1 MLSISVI
8 FQPIPYPWFIH
19 EKSRAG
25 GIRFKLVPELGHVN
39 AQVLD
44 LIHVRGTPYFF
55 QKLAVGNDLAGMAEQ
70 DGVRE
75 GRITNEGSSER
86 VCAEIND
93 FQLKSKV
100 SL

>member
-39 AQVLD
+39 AQILD
-44 LIHVRGTPYFF
+44 LIYVRGTPYFL

-70 DGVRE
+70 DDYFSVRE
-75 GRITNEGSSER
+75 TGSQMKVHQRGLCRNKR
-86 VCAEIND
+86 VPVEI
-93 FQLKSKV
+93 
-100 SL
+100 